1 MSEQIQTLIVNRDGE
16 FDPES
21 SILPPTGIEAAVD
34 HVQAAFSRFT
44 GNIALQTRMAVFDV
58 RHGTDYRNIRNA
70 LVEQKRR
77 EEFLESIGLVA
88 IKGK

>member
-1 MSEQIQTLIVNRDGE
+1 MSEQTQTLIVNRDGE

-21 SILPPTGIEAAVD
+21 SVLPPEGAAAIVD
-34 HVQAAFSRFT
+34 HVRDALDRFT
-44 GNIALQTRMAVFDV
+44 GNIALQARMAIFDA
-58 RHGTDYRNIRNA
+58 RHGTEYRQIRNA